1 MNDNVPEKLLKP
13 YNPKETE
20 GHIYKKWEES
30 GFFNPDKCV
39 EEGVASSDSPVF
51 SMVLPPPNVTG
62 TLHMGHAAMLAIE
75 DVLTRFHRMKGERT
89 LWLPGTDHAAIAT
102 QNKVESIIYKSE
114 DKTRHDFTREEFLKR
129 VEQFASESH
138 DTIVGQIKRMGSS
151 VDWSR
156 EAYTLDE
163 KRNLAVK
170 TAFKRMYDAGL
181 IYRGYRVVNWDP
193 KGQTTVSD
201 EEVVYQEEKGNL
213 YTFKYSPDFPIA
225 IATTRPETK
234 VGDTAIAVHPD
245 DPRYKEFIGKT
256 FNIDFVGMP
265 LIVKIVGDQAIDP
278 SFGTGAVGVTP
289 AHSMTDFEISR
300 RHGLPLVP
308 VINEYG
314 KMTVADPELNG
325 KKTKEARAIIVERLR
340 AAGLLKKEEEILQNI
355 PRAERTNGII
365 EQLPKLQWFV
375 NVNKKFSVP
384 GRGEEVFLREWMQK
398 VVADGSVTIL
408 PERFSRIYT
417 HWIENLHDWCISRQI
432 LFGHRIPVWYCL
444 SCNTST
450 VDGNIKSKWF
460 IVRHGE
466 TESNKVRVTQ
476 GHKDS
481 PLTADGRAQV
491 SVAAEKLKNQDVGLI
506 ISSDLGRARETAEII
521 SQQTGAPIIFDSALR
536 ERYYGDGEG
545 MGYDEINEKYGPAKI
560 YESRMGDSE
569 TYKEVEERAWNAFAK
584 HKELNG
590 HKNVVIVSHGGS
602 IRMLIKRIKNLSPE
616 ETMTRPSHKNAEIFS
631 LDILDKSC
639 SKCGSDLFEQD
650 PDTLDTWFSSG
661 LWTFSTLG
669 WPNADA
675 SDFKTYHPT
684 NVLETGYDILFF
696 WVARMILMSGFLLGD
711 VPFRNVYLHG
721 LVRDGKGQKMSKS
734 LGNIIDPVDMAE
746 KYGADAARLS
756 LIVGNAPGNDL
767 KLSEDKIRGYKH
779 FANKLWN
786 MARFVLSS
794 GGNNEKPDKLSEA
807 DNQIISEFKEIIS
820 DVTKDIEEFRLH
832 LASEKLYHY
841 AWHRFADIIIEESKP
856 ILNGKDGALR
866 ASRVF
871 TLESILADLL
881 RLLHPFIPFV
891 TEEIWSVMP
900 ARIKTREL
908 LMVEKWPVK

>member
-20 GHIYKKWEES
+20 GRVYEKWEKS
-30 GFFNPDKCV
+30 GFFNPDICV
-39 EEGVASSDSPVF
+39 ENGVTSPDAEVF
-51 SMVLPPPNVTG
+51 GMVLPPPNVTG

-75 DVLTRFHRMKGERT
+75 DTLARFHRMKGKRT

-102 QNKVESIIYKSE
+102 QSKVESIIYKAE
-114 DKTRHDFTREEFLKR
+114 DKTRHDFSREEFLKR

-138 DTIVGQIKRMGSS
+138 DTIVGQIKRMGAS

-181 IYRGYRVVNWDP
+181 IYRGDRVVNWDP

-201 EEVVYQEEKGNL
+201 EEVVYREEKGNL
-213 YTFKYSPDFPIA
+213 YTFKYSPDFPIT

-234 VGDTAIAVHPD
+234 VGDTAVAVHPD
-245 DPRYKEFIGKT
+245 DARYKDFVGKT
-256 FNIDFVGMP
+256 FNIDFVGVP
-265 LIVKIVGDQAIDP
+265 LSIKVVADNAIDQ
-278 SFGTGAVGVTP
+278 SFGTGAVGITP
-289 AHSMTDFEISR
+289 AHSMTDFEIAS
-300 RHGLPLVP
+300 RHGLPLVS

-314 KMTVADPELNG
+314 KMNIADPELNG

-340 AAGLLKKEEEILQNI
+340 TKGLLEKEESIAQNI
-355 PRAERTNGII
+355 PRADRTNGVI

-375 NVNKKFSVP
+375 AVNKPFKMGPSKIP
-384 GRGEEVFLREWMQK
+384 GIKEGEKTTLKEILQVAVAGGAIKIFPDRFEK
-398 VVADGSVTIL
+398 VYS
-408 PERFSRIYT
+408 
-417 HWIENLHDWCISRQI
+417 HWILNLRDWCISRQI
-432 LFGHRIPVWYCL
+432 LFGHRVPVWYKDKEIYCGIEAP
-444 SCNTST
+444 S
-450 VDGNIKSKWF
+450 GNGW
-460 IVRHGE
+460 
-466 TESNKVRVTQ
+466 
-476 GHKDS
+476 
-481 PLTADGRAQV
+481 
-491 SVAAEKLKNQDVGLI
+491 
-506 ISSDLGRARETAEII
+506 
-521 SQQTGAPIIFDSALR
+521 
-536 ERYYGDGEG
+536 
-545 MGYDEINEKYGPAKI
+545 
-560 YESRMGDSE
+560 
-569 TYKEVEERAWNAFAK
+569 
-584 HKELNG
+584 
-590 HKNVVIVSHGGS
+590 
-602 IRMLIKRIKNLSPE
+602 
-616 ETMTRPSHKNAEIFS
+616 
-631 LDILDKSC
+631 
-639 SKCGSDLFEQD
+639 EQD

-669 WPNADA
+669 WPDTDA
-675 SDFKTYHPT
+675 PDFKTYHPT
-684 NVLETGYDILFF
+684 SVLETGYDILFF
-696 WVARMILMSGFLLGD
+696 WVVRMILMSGFLLGD

-734 LGNIIDPVDMAE
+734 LGNSIDPVDMTE

-756 LIVGNAPGNDL
+756 LLVGNAPGNDL

-786 MARFVLSS
+786 ITRFVLSA
-794 GGNNEKPDKLSEA
+794 GGNGERPDKLSEA

-841 AWHRFADIIIEESKP
+841 AWHRFADVIIEESKP
-856 ILNGKDGALR
+856 ILSGSDTALR
-866 ASRVF
+866 PSRVF
-871 TLESILADLL
+871 VLETVLADML

-900 ARIKTREL
+900 ARVKHRDM
-908 LMVEKWPVK
+908 LMVENWPMK